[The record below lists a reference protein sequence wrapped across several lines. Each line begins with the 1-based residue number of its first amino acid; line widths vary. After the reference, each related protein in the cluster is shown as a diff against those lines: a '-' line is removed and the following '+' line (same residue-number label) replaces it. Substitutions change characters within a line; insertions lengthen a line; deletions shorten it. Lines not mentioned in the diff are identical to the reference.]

1 MSHINACIDKENST
15 NDSLVIRL
23 LKATAVDIYA
33 DKSVPVEDRRIR
45 WTTNTNLKTLFNN
58 WSRDLIELG
67 FATADKMGHAVIPE
81 EQLNNI
87 VNIDKTCL
95 SLDGSQGNQGGRP
108 EVSFYDPNLP
118 RVGKSTSKSAKT
130 TTMIT
135 GSTTLAKQ
143 YCPTSSSRQRPSQK
157 TTCASVMTCC
167 SGSLTL
173 LGSLDVKKRNNGP
186 APLA

>member
-1 MSHINACIDKENST
+1 M
-15 NDSLVIRL
+15 
-23 LKATAVDIYA
+23 
-33 DKSVPVEDRRIR
+33 
-45 WTTNTNLKTLFNN
+45 WFNN

-67 FATADKMGHAVIPE
+67 FATADEMGHAVIPE

-87 VNIDKTCL
+87 VNINETCL

-118 RVGKSTSKSAKT
+118 QVGTSTSKSAKT

-135 GSTTLAKQ
+135 GSTAAGKAIPPHFQFQTAAQ
-143 YCPTSSSRQRPSQK
+143 SEDNMRII
-157 TTCASVMTCC
+157 MICC